1 MERAVEFGRSDAHRA
16 AAGEVGEGDLGGG
29 VGHRRHRTPG
39 RRYDDEH
46 GQQPPEETR
55 VTTAARTDY
64 EAVIGVEV
72 HIQLK
77 TKSKMFC
84 GCNREYFDTEPNSH
98 VCPVCLGMP
107 GMLPVINEQ
116 AVSYTLLA
124 GLAMGCEIPRH
135 SKFDRKNYPY
145 PDLMKGYQ
153 ISQYDQPFCVGGSLT
168 IEVDG
173 VQQVV
178 HLERI
183 HLEEDT
189 ARLLHR
195 DDGAETYSLLDV
207 NRSGSPLMELVTKP
221 DMHSGVEAATFLRKL
236 RQTMRYLGIADADME
251 KGGMRADANVSI
263 RPRGQEA
270 LGRKVEVKNMNSFRA
285 VQRAIEFEIER
296 QSRLLDAGERIKQET
311 RGYVDATGET
321 VSQRSKEEA
330 NDYRYFPEPD
340 LPPMIV
346 EPATVEILRA
356 RLPELPDARRE
367 RFVREY
373 GLSPDEARTL
383 TESREAA
390 DTYEEAVRLAGT
402 PLARPVALWFI
413 GEVARHLNTLGHAD
427 AELADTKVGP
437 AHIAELTKLV
447 AEGAVTGSTA
457 KDILDAAFESGEMPA
472 AIVDARGLR
481 VVRDEGA
488 VEAVVRAAIEANP
501 KAVADYRAGKQ
512 AAVGFLVGQV
522 MREMKGRA
530 DASGVAE
537 IVHRL
542 LDVTA

>member
-1 MERAVEFGRSDAHRA
+1 MEPAR
-16 AAGEVGEGDLGGG
+16 
-29 VGHRRHRTPG
+29 PG
-39 RRYDDEH
+39 SR
-46 GQQPPEETR
+46 PSAPEERR

-64 EAVIGVEV
+64 EAVIGLEV

-84 GCNREYFDTEPNSH
+84 GCDREYFDTEPNSH

-116 AVSYTLLA
+116 AVSFTLLA

-135 SKFDRKNYPY
+135 AKFDRKNYPY

-153 ISQYDQPFCVGGSLT
+153 ISQYDQPFCLGGTLT
-168 IEVDG
+168 VEVEG
-173 VQQVV
+173 RQQVV

-195 DDGAETYSLLDV
+195 DDGAESYSLLDV

-221 DMHSGVEAATFLRKL
+221 DMHSGAEAAAFLRKL

-263 RPRGQEA
+263 RPRGEAA

-296 QSRLLDAGERIKQET
+296 QGRLLDAGERIKQET

-340 LPPMIV
+340 LPPMVIGP
-346 EPATVEILRA
+346 ETVEALRA
-356 RLPELPDARRE
+356 RMPELPDARRE
-367 RFVREY
+367 RFGRAY
-373 GLSPDEARTL
+373 GLTADEARVL
-383 TESREAA
+383 TESREHA
-390 DTYEEAVRLAGT
+390 DTYEEAVRLAGAG
-402 PLARPVALWFI
+402 LARPVALWFI
-413 GEVARHLNTLGHAD
+413 GDVARHLNGLGQAD
-427 AELADTKVGP
+427 AELADTKVTP
-437 AHIAELTKLV
+437 AHVAELVRLV
-447 AEGAVTGSTA
+447 GEGAITGSTA
-457 KDILDAAFESGEMPA
+457 KDVLDACFATGEMPA

-488 VEAVVRAAIEANP
+488 VEAVVRAAIEGNP

-530 DASGVAE
+530 DANGVAE
-537 IVHRL
+537 VLRRL
-542 LDVTA
+542 LDAQA

>member
-1 MERAVEFGRSDAHRA
+1 M
-16 AAGEVGEGDLGGG
+16 
-29 VGHRRHRTPG
+29 
-39 RRYDDEH
+39 
-46 GQQPPEETR
+46 
-55 VTTAARTDY
+55 TTAARTDY

-84 GCNREYFDTEPNSH
+84 GCDREYFDTEPNTR

-116 AVSYTLLA
+116 AVTYTLLA
-124 GLAMGCEIPRH
+124 GLSMGCEIPRY

-153 ISQYDQPFCVGGSLT
+153 ISQYDQPFCVGGTLT
-168 IEVDG
+168 IEVNG
-173 VQQVV
+173 RQQVV

-195 DDGAETYSLLDV
+195 NDGAESYSLLDV
-207 NRSGSPLMELVTKP
+207 NRSGSPLMELVTTP
-221 DMHSGVEAATFLRKL
+221 DMHSGAEAAAFLRKL
-236 RQTMRYLGIADADME
+236 RQTMRYMGIADADME

-263 RPRGQEA
+263 RPRGQAE

-296 QSRLLDAGERIKQET
+296 QSRLADAGERIKQET

-346 EPATVEILRA
+346 EPATVEALRA

-367 RFVREY
+367 RFVRDY
-373 GLSPDEARTL
+373 GLSQDEARTL
-383 TESREAA
+383 TESHEAA
-390 DTYEEAVRLAGT
+390 DTYEEAVRLAGA

-413 GEVARHLNTLGHAD
+413 GEVARYLNTLGHAD
-427 AELADTKVGP
+427 VELSDTKVTP
-437 AHIAELTKLV
+437 AHIAELTRLV

-457 KDILDAAFESGEMPA
+457 KDVMEAAFVTGEMPA
-472 AIVDARGLR
+472 AIIDARGLR
-481 VVRDEGA
+481 IVRDEGT
-488 VEAVVRAAIEANP
+488 VEAVVKAAIDANP

-530 DASGVAE
+530 DANGVAD
-537 IVHRL
+537 IVRRL
-542 LDVTA
+542 LDVAQ

>member
-1 MERAVEFGRSDAHRA
+1 M
-16 AAGEVGEGDLGGG
+16 
-29 VGHRRHRTPG
+29 
-39 RRYDDEH
+39 
-46 GQQPPEETR
+46 
-55 VTTAARTDY
+55 TTAARTDY

-173 VQQVV
+173 AQQIV

-221 DMHSGVEAATFLRKL
+221 DMHSGVEAAAFLRKL
-236 RQTMRYLGIADADME
+236 RQVMRYLGIADADME

-263 RPRGQEA
+263 RPRGEEE

-296 QSRLLDAGERIKQET
+296 QSRLADAGERIKQET

-346 EPATVEILRA
+346 EPTTVEALRA

-367 RFVREY
+367 RFMSEY
-373 GLSPDEARTL
+373 GLNPDEARTL

-413 GEVARHLNTLGHAD
+413 GEVARRLNTLGHAD
-427 AELADTKVGP
+427 AELADTKVTP

-447 AEGAVTGSTA
+447 ADGAVTGSTA
-457 KDILDAAFESGEMPA
+457 KDILDAAFDTGEMPA

-481 VVRDEGA
+481 VVRDESA
-488 VEAVVRAAIEANP
+488 VEVVVRAAIEANP

>member
-1 MERAVEFGRSDAHRA
+1 M
-16 AAGEVGEGDLGGG
+16 
-29 VGHRRHRTPG
+29 
-39 RRYDDEH
+39 
-46 GQQPPEETR
+46 
-55 VTTAARTDY
+55 TTAARTDY

-116 AVSYTLLA
+116 AVTYTLLA
-124 GLAMGCEIPRH
+124 GLAMGCEVPRH

-168 IEVDG
+168 IEVEG
-173 VQQVV
+173 RQQVV

-195 DDGAETYSLLDV
+195 DDGAESYSLLDV

-221 DMHSGVEAATFLRKL
+221 DMHSGAEAAAFLRKL
-236 RQTMRYLGIADADME
+236 RQIMRYLGIADADME

-296 QSRLLDAGERIKQET
+296 QSRLADAGERIKQET

-340 LPPMIV
+340 LPPMVV
-346 EPATVEILRA
+346 EPETVEALRA

-367 RFVREY
+367 RFEREY

-390 DTYEEAVRLAGT
+390 DTYEEAVRLAGA

-413 GEVARHLNTLGHAD
+413 GEVARRLNTLGHAD

-437 AHIAELTKLV
+437 
-447 AEGAVTGSTA
+447 
-457 KDILDAAFESGEMPA
+457 
-472 AIVDARGLR
+472 
-481 VVRDEGA
+481 
-488 VEAVVRAAIEANP
+488 
-501 KAVADYRAGKQ
+501 
-512 AAVGFLVGQV
+512 
-522 MREMKGRA
+522 
-530 DASGVAE
+530 
-537 IVHRL
+537 
-542 LDVTA
+542 